1 MTDDYEGLANELL
14 QVNEALL
21 QDPAPRLITQLTRG
35 EHFVLNYLLTHHHQA
50 HPVEL
55 SRHMVVSTARIAAL
69 LGRMEAKGLISRVP
83 DPLNNRR
90 VNVTL
95 SAQGLQAIQAFRSQ
109 VLSCAAQ
116 MLAGL
121 GPEDAREY
129 IRLHK
134 KILTSLAARRPTG

>member
-69 LGRMEAKGLISRVP
+69 LGRMEAKGLITRVP
-83 DPLNNRR
+83 AEEGGKRNQISLTERGKQICDEMADYMEEE
-90 VNVTL
+90 NVKIFD
-95 SAQGLQAIQAFRSQ
+95 GLTQ
-109 VLSCAAQ
+109 
-116 MLAGL
+116 
-121 GPEDAREY
+121 EDKE
-129 IRLHK
+129 
-134 KILTSLAARRPTG
+134 TAARLFLVITENLAK